1 MKSISVSTV
10 LDNIIDGDSRLDA
23 TYYASAVF
31 QARQIID
38 NYESRGHK
46 INTIGDFFERNI
58 QSTTHKTDIY

>member
-31 QARQIID
+31 
-38 NYESRGHK
+38 
-46 INTIGDFFERNI
+46 
-58 QSTTHKTDIY
+58 